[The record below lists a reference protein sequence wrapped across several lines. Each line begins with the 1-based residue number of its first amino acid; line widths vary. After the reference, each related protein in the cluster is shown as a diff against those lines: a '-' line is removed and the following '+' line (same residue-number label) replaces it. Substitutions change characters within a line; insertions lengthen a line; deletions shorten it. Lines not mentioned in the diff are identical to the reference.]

1 MYNGVL
7 CMVAVQGIYEN
18 GHIQLE
24 EAAPME
30 KADVIVIFPERNAM
44 KNEKSNQL
52 SRKLFDEFTG
62 SIDRVIDEKKELE
75 AARNEKYA
83 NID

>member
-1 MYNGVL
+1 
-7 CMVAVQGIYEN
+7 MVAVQGIYEN

-30 KADVIVIFPERNAM
+30 KANVIVIFPERDVM

-75 AARNEKYA
+75 AARDEKYA

>member
-1 MYNGVL
+1 
-7 CMVAVQGIYEN
+7 MVAVQGIYEN
-18 GHIQLE
+18 GHVQLE

-30 KADVIVIFPERNAM
+30 KANVIVIFPERNAM

-52 SRKLFDEFTG
+52 SRKIFDEFTG

>member
-1 MYNGVL
+1 
-7 CMVAVQGIYEN
+7 MVAVQGVYEN
-18 GHIQLE
+18 DQIQLE

-30 KADVIVIFPERNAM
+30 RANVIVIFPENHIV
-44 KNEKSNQL
+44 KNEQSDQI
-52 SRKLFDEFTG
+52 SRKLFEEFTG
-62 SIDRVIDEKKELE
+62 SINRIIDEKKEPE

>member
-1 MYNGVL
+1 
-7 CMVAVQGIYEN
+7 MVAVQGIYEN

-30 KADVIVIFPERNAM
+30 KANVIVIFPERNAV

>member
-1 MYNGVL
+1 
-7 CMVAVQGIYEN
+7 MVAVQGIYEN

-30 KADVIVIFPERNAM
+30 KANVIVIFPERSAV

>member
-1 MYNGVL
+1 
-7 CMVAVQGIYEN
+7 MVAVQGIYEN

-30 KADVIVIFPERNAM
+30 KANVIVIFPERDVM

-75 AARNEKYA
+75 AASDEKYA